1 MDGSCRSHPPYE
13 SDLLLWTGKTYDPT
27 THQIKSRI
35 SPQYNLTLKQGLC
48 AGMTTLSEIAFDDL
62 SGVTITDYGTDT
74 ATIAISGNKITCSV
88 AGNIYYI
95 ELSNGAYLVP
105 VATKFYDVSGN
116 AFAPI
121 GDSLIDFTARSDDAL
136 FWCDERG
143 FAVTEENE
151 ILPALVAGGGYA
163 PSGYEMVRITAT
175 TTGSSENVI
184 LNRIKLSEDS
194 IIFWG
199 DGESTALTGNTTYN
213 NLTHTYTVAGSYQV
227 KIAKAD
233 KVKEFWLGNNKWSNF
248 TSYDLRNADID
259 YFQLTATGSGFTVD
273 TSHMTGW
280 TVGSTWYLYSM
291 PAGNYNINSSH
302 MTGWTVG
309 GSWTLNLMP
318 AGNYNIN
325 SSHMTGWT
333 IGNSWNLY
341 SMPAGNYNINSSH
354 MTGWTVGVTL
364 SLYSMPAGTYN
375 IDTSHMTGWTVGN
388 SWNLYSMPAGNYNI
402 NSSHMTG
409 WTIGNSWNLY
419 SMPAGNYNIN
429 SSHMTGWTVGVTLS
443 LRSMPAGTYNLGTT
457 PIRNWTS
464 VDRINLYDLIDE
476 TTETNMMTE
485 AEVIK
490 VIEDIYAGRLTFTH
504 TAPILNIAGT
514 NASLTDAGARLKV
527 DHLRAGND
535 GVNTFRSWTIN
546 VNGYPA

>member
-1 MDGSCRSHPPYE
+1 MNSLIKNTPLKSLVKRSIPPLYK
-13 SDLLLWTGKTYDPT
+13 DLLIWTNRVYDPT

-136 FWCDERG
+136 FWCDEKG

-175 TTGSSENVI
+175 TTGASEDVI
-184 LNRIKLSEDS
+184 LNKIKLSEDS

-199 DGESTALTGNTTYN
+199 DGDSTALTGNTTYN

-233 KVKEFWLGNNKWSNF
+233 KVKEFRLSNNKWSDF
-248 TSYDLRNADID
+248 TTYDLRNADID
-259 YFQLTATGSGFTVD
+259 YFWLNATGSGFTVD

-280 TVGSTWYLYSM
+280 AVGTNWY
-291 PAGNYNINSSH
+291 
-302 MTGWTVG
+302 
-309 GSWTLNLMP
+309 
-318 AGNYNIN
+318 
-325 SSHMTGWT
+325 
-333 IGNSWNLY
+333 
-341 SMPAGNYNINSSH
+341 
-354 MTGWTVGVTL
+354 
-364 SLYSMPAGTYN
+364 LYSMPAGTYN
-375 IDTSHMTGWTVGN
+375 IGT
-388 SWNLYSMPAGNYNI
+388 A
-402 NSSHMTG
+402 
-409 WTIGNSWNLY
+409 TIQ
-419 SMPAGNYNIN
+419 
-429 SSHMTGWTVGVTLS
+429 
-443 LRSMPAGTYNLGTT
+443 
-457 PIRNWTS
+457 NWTG
-464 VDRINLYDLIDE
+464 VDRIDLYNLIDE
-476 TTETNMMTE
+476 TTGTNMMTE

-504 TAPILNIAGT
+504 TIPTLNIAGT
-514 NASLTDAGARLKV
+514 NASLTDAGARAKV

-535 GVNTFRSWTIN
+535 GVNTFKAWTIN

>member
-1 MDGSCRSHPPYE
+1 MLEKTLEQSLEQCLEKRMDGTCRSHPPLE
-13 SDLLLWTGKTYDPT
+13 SDLLLWTNREYDPA

-35 SPQYNLTLKQGLC
+35 SDYHITLKQGLC
-48 AGMTTLSEIAFDDL
+48 AGFTTLSEIAFNSL

-88 AGNIYYI
+88 AGKIFYI
-95 ELSNGAYLVP
+95 QLSNGAYLVP

-136 FWCDERG
+136 FWCDEKG

-151 ILPALVAGGGYA
+151 ILPKLVAGGGYA

-175 TTGSSENVI
+175 TTGASEGVI
-184 LNRIKLSEDS
+184 LNRIKLSENS

-199 DGESTALTGNTTYN
+199 DGDSTALTGNTTYN
-213 NLTHTYTVAGSYQV
+213 NLTHTYAVAGSYQV

-233 KVKEFWLGNNKWSNF
+233 KVKEFRLSNNKWSNF
-248 TSYDLRNADID
+248 TSYDLRNADVD
-259 YFQLTATGSGFTVD
+259 DFALSTTGSGFTVD

-280 TVGSTWYLYSM
+280 TVGS
-291 PAGNYNINSSH
+291 
-302 MTGWTVG
+302 
-309 GSWTLNLMP
+309 SWL
-318 AGNYNIN
+318 
-325 SSHMTGWT
+325 
-333 IGNSWNLY
+333 
-341 SMPAGNYNINSSH
+341 
-354 MTGWTVGVTL
+354 
-364 SLYSMPAGTYN
+364 LYSMPAGTYN
-375 IDTSHMTGWTVGN
+375 IDTSHMTGWTVGG
-388 SWNLYSMPAGNYNI
+388 SWLLHSMPAGTYNI
-402 NSSHMTG
+402 DT
-409 WTIGNSWNLY
+409 
-419 SMPAGNYNIN
+419 
-429 SSHMTGWTVGVTLS
+429 SHMTGWTVGITWS
-443 LRSMPAGTYNLGTT
+443 LRNMPAGTYNLGTT

-504 TAPILNIAGT
+504 TAPNLDIAGT